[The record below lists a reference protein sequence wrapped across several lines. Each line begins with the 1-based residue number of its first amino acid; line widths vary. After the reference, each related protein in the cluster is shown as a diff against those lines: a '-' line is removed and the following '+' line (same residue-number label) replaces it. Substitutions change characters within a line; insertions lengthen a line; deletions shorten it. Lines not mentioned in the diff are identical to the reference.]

1 MAAKENQ
8 ERIWE
13 LARKWQDDSITEDER
28 KEFNDWYKSFDDTGM
43 PDLLGDSPEALK
55 ERMLRSVMKMKSN
68 SDRAAAQTTF
78 FSYRVAAAAIVLLC
92 LSVGAYL
99 FLRPSIKYSAHK
111 IAVIKTDA
119 SPGRN
124 KAILTLSNGEKIDL
138 DQAQSGILAREKS
151 AIVKKTKDGRLAYNN
166 TALGAGP
173 NNGEMLYNTVT
184 TPRAGQYQ
192 ITLSD
197 GSDVWLNACS
207 SISFPLAFG
216 ENERQVKISG
226 EVYFEVKK
234 NKHLPFRV
242 ISNNQIVEV
251 LGTHFNINA
260 YVDESVVT
268 TTLLEGS
275 VKISQL
281 NQPSAKF
288 LKPGQQ
294 SIIQPGKAPINIQQV
309 DTEIAVAWKNGY
321 FRFEHA
327 DLQSLMRQ
335 FSRWYDVDVSYEGA
349 ISDDFFEGQIPR
361 SSKLS
366 EALKILELGDVH
378 FKIKDKKLIVLP

>member
-1 MAAKENQ
+1 
-8 ERIWE
+8 
-13 LARKWQDDSITEDER
+13 
-28 KEFNDWYKSFDDTGM
+28 
-43 PDLLGDSPEALK
+43 
-55 ERMLRSVMKMKSN
+55 
-68 SDRAAAQTTF
+68 
-78 FSYRVAAAAIVLLC
+78 
-92 LSVGAYL
+92 
-99 FLRPSIKYSAHK
+99 
-111 IAVIKTDA
+111 
-119 SPGRN
+119 
-124 KAILTLSNGEKIDL
+124 
-138 DQAQSGILAREKS
+138 
-151 AIVKKTKDGRLAYNN
+151 
-166 TALGAGP
+166 
-173 NNGEMLYNTVT
+173 
-184 TPRAGQYQ
+184 
-192 ITLSD
+192 
-197 GSDVWLNACS
+197 
-207 SISFPLAFG
+207 
-216 ENERQVKISG
+216 
-226 EVYFEVKK
+226 
-234 NKHLPFRV
+234 
-242 ISNNQIVEV
+242 
-251 LGTHFNINA
+251 
-260 YVDESVVT
+260 VDESVVT